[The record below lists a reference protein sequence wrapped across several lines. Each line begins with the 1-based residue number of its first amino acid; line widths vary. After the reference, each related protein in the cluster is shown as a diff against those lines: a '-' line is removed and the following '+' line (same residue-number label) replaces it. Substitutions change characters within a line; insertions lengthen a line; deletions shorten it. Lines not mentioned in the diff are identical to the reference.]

1 VLSDYA
7 HTPDALAKA
16 LAAARQHCRGR
27 LYCVF
32 GCGGERDSGKREPM
46 GRVAALGADEI
57 VITDDNPR
65 GEDPARI
72 TQAIM
77 QGVTEAGAA
86 PRTRILHDRALAIGD
101 ALARAQRGDVVL
113 VAGKG
118 HEAWQLVG
126 GERRAFSDAAVA
138 RAALSARGA
147 P

>member
-1 VLSDYA
+1 
-7 HTPDALAKA
+7 
-16 LAAARQHCRGR
+16 
-27 LYCVF
+27 
-32 GCGGERDSGKREPM
+32 
-46 GRVAALGADEI
+46 
-57 VITDDNPR
+57 
-65 GEDPARI
+65 
-72 TQAIM
+72 M